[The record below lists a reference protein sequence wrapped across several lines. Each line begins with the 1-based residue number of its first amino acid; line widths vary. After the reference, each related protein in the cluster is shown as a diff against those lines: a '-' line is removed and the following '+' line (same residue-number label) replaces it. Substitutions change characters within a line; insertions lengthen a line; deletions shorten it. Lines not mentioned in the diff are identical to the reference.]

1 MADSHRTGVSQK
13 QLAEALALTARQVRN
28 LTDDGTFTR
37 RSEGGQ
43 LVYDLGDAV
52 QAYVRYKIEREA
64 KGSAS
69 KETILDLQAKKL
81 EIEVAV
87 ADLALAQQRGQ
98 LVTLDYMESQIKGL
112 LESLRARCLNMPG
125 KFARELAE
133 APDPAAALLILER
146 LSTELLQALSEAGED
161 PELDDEADED
171 GGPEG
176 EGRADAA

>member
-1 MADSHRTGVSQK
+1 MPSSQEGGISQK
-13 QLAEALALTARQVRN
+13 QLATALGLSSRQVRN

-37 RSEGGQ
+37 VRQQGQ
-43 LVYDLGDAV
+43 LVYPLGDCV

-81 EIEVAV
+81 EIEVEV
-87 ADLALAQQRGQ
+87 AELALAQQRGQ
-98 LVTLDYMESQIKGL
+98 LVTLDYMEEQIKGL

-125 KFARELAE
+125 KFARDLADT
-133 APDPAAALLILER
+133 ADPAAALIVLER

-161 PELDDEADED
+161 PELDED
-171 GGPEG
+171 PDAE
-176 EGRADAA
+176 EADAASA